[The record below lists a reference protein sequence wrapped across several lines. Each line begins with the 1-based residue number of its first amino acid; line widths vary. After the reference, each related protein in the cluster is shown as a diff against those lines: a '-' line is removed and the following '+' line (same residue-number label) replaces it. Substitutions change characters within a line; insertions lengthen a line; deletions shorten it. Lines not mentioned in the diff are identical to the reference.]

1 MDEDRRYHAASRLIL
16 AACGLVM
23 GVLYCLL
30 TVRLRPALEAAE
42 SIPPA
47 GIVAMYAKASPY
59 ALFLLVS
66 LAFGWAAAWVAE
78 RRGLISWSPLLAIGA
93 IAIAVGFGLSAVVS
107 APLPRTTRIAFF
119 VAALG
124 FIAAGSLRQKMES

>member
-1 MDEDRRYHAASRLIL
+1 MDEDRRYHAASKAIL

-30 TVRLRPALEAAE
+30 TVRLRPAIEAAE
-42 SIPPA
+42 SIPGGWRKLA
-47 GIVAMYAKASPY
+47 PY
-59 ALFLLVS
+59 ALFFLVS
-66 LAFGWAAAWVAE
+66 LAFGWASAWLAE
-78 RRGLISWSPLLAIGA
+78 RRGLISWSPLLAISA

-107 APLPRTTRIAFF
+107 APLPRTTWMAFF

-124 FIAAGSLRQKMES
+124 FLAAGTLRQKMES